1 MFLKVHRA
9 PDSGEVVAV
18 CDREL
23 LNTTIVHGEVTIR
36 ISEGFYGNRP
46 AREEEVR
53 LALRNAANINQM
65 GERCVALAVEMGL
78 VERSGC
84 MMLGTVPHAQ
94 VFRI

>member
-9 PDSGEVVAV
+9 PDGTEVVAV

-23 LNTTIVHGEVTIR
+23 LNTTITHGDLTLR

-46 AREEEVR
+46 ASEEEVR
-53 LALRNAANINQM
+53 TILETAGNANLI
-65 GERCVALAVEMGL
+65 GERCVALAVEMGF

-84 MMLGTVPHAQ
+84 IMLGKVPHAQ

>member
-9 PDSGEVVAV
+9 PDGAEVVAV

-23 LNTTIVHGEVTIR
+23 LNTTITHGDITIR
-36 ISEGFYGNRP
+36 ISESFYGSRQ
-46 AREEEVR
+46 AGEEEVR
-53 LALRNAANINQM
+53 TILETASNANLI
-65 GERCVALAVEMGL
+65 GERCVALAVEMGF

-84 MMLGTVPHAQ
+84 IMLGTVPHAQ

>member
-9 PDSGEVVAV
+9 PDGSEVVAV

-23 LNTTIVHGEVTIR
+23 LNTTIVHGDMTIR
-36 ISEGFYGNRP
+36 VSESFYGNRP
-46 AREEEVR
+46 AGEEEVR
-53 LALRNAANINQM
+53 KSLAAASNANLI
-65 GERCVALAVEMGL
+65 GERCVALAMEMGV

-84 MMLGTVPHAQ
+84 VMLGKVPHAQ